1 MGKKRLA
8 IFLIL
13 ILVCTSTMCLV
24 ACTRSS
30 KYENAFTVG
39 CYDLP
44 QNLNPYSSSL
54 TANTYVT
61 SLLYDTLLSSWDE
74 PYGYEEGEDY
84 YFDNGDKYEPASEDN
99 YFLFEDNLFYME
111 GAYERAEDS
120 EYGWVT
126 YTPTTE
132 EYEAKLA
139 QQGIVYG
146 EDELGVAN
154 GETWEEFLVRREEAV
169 PSDNW
174 MEYRFAVRDGYTWS
188 DGEAFTASDVEFT
201 FKYAIK
207 YSGQLATISYLLDSY
222 YDCWVED
229 DGDFVLQLAT
239 NKISDIKTICN
250 SIVIIPEHIWT
261 DIRTPASEK
270 NLNPVGTGTY
280 TLAED
285 GYIEDQSIALQL
297 REDYSEVLLA
307 EEFAYDPIEYIFL
320 RGISDENVMLNA
332 IQTGDIDYCLDSITT
347 QRAMQISASASYSNV
362 LISEAPSA
370 YVTTMV
376 FNLGANGVFSSIEDS
391 LLIRQAISL
400 AIDQQSLID
409 NLLYGKGEL
418 VGDGLVASSEPH
430 ALTDDNGDYVYHTT
444 DLELANQI
452 LDNLG
457 YTKDSSGMRDLS
469 FEITAG
475 STDSEVIINYIGTM
489 LKENLG
495 ITVTFKLQSTDYSEW
510 IKQRNN
516 PDFDMILNTV
526 TLTSDKLLMF
536 DARFGTYANGS
547 VRTWNVSGVSSEEL
561 SELMLKMDTC
571 IDIEQQYAYA
581 QEVQEMLGSLYA
593 EIPLYIGYT
602 HSLYTDANFT
612 GWTLTASGGIMMK
625 YLQLA

>member
-1 MGKKRLA
+1 MGKKRVAL
-8 IFLIL
+8 L
-13 ILVCTSTMCLV
+13 LVLVMICTSMCNLL
-24 ACTRSS
+24 ACNRAS
-30 KYENAFTVG
+30 KYESAFTVG

-54 TANTYVT
+54 TANTYVA
-61 SLLYDTLLSSWDE
+61 SLLYDTLLGSSSE
-74 PYGYEEGEDY
+74 PYGYVEGEDY
-84 YFDNGDKYEPASEDN
+84 YFDNGDLYEPASEDN

-111 GAYERAEDS
+111 GAYERADNS

-132 EYEAKLA
+132 EYEAKLE

-146 EDELGVAN
+146 YDELGVAN
-154 GETWEEFLVRREEAV
+154 GETWEEFLVRSEEAV

-188 DGEAFTASDVEFT
+188 DGEEFTASDVEFT
-201 FKYAIK
+201 FKYALK
-207 YSGQLATISYLLDSY
+207 YAGQLATIAYFLDSY

-270 NLNPVGTGTY
+270 NLSPVGTGTY

-297 REDYSEVLLA
+297 REDYNEDLLA

-332 IQTGDIDYCLDSITT
+332 IQTGDIDYCLDTITT
-347 QRAMQISASASYSNV
+347 QRAMQILASSSYSNV

-370 YVTTMV
+370 YVTTLV
-376 FNLGANGVFSSIEDS
+376 FNLGTNGVFSSMEDS
-391 LLIRQAISL
+391 LAIRTAISL
-400 AIDQQSLID
+400 AIDQQALID

-418 VGDGLVASSEPH
+418 VSDGLVASSEPH
-430 ALTDDNGDYVYHTT
+430 AWTDDDGNYVYHTT
-444 DLELANQI
+444 DVELANQI
-452 LDNLG
+452 LDDLG
-457 YTKDSSGMRDLS
+457 YTKDSSGMRNLS
-469 FEITAG
+469 FSITAG
-475 STDSEVIINYIGTM
+475 STDSEVLINYIGTM
-489 LKENLG
+489 LKESLG
-495 ITVTFKLQSTDYSEW
+495 ITVTFNLQSTDYSEW

-547 VRTWNVSGVSSEEL
+547 VRTWNVSGVSDDEL
-561 SELMLKMDTC
+561 SELMSQMDTST
-571 IDIEQQYAYA
+571 DIWEQYEYA
-581 QEVQEMLGSLYA
+581 ELVQESLASLYA

-602 HSLYTDANFT
+602 HSLYSEMNFT
-612 GWTLTASGGIMMK
+612 GWTLTSTGSIYMK
-625 YLQLA
+625 YLQLK